1 MRVGINGTYDKH
13 LFTCWI
19 RFKLRMADTIA
30 MPPSAPCPPSL
41 PSRCRALV
49 LFRFSFIFGFL
60 AQGMMSLTCLQLA
73 LCPLCLFAIVAALTL
88 VPHALVSMPS
98 GSHDAVGAC
107 LAAMHDRMQPGD
119 IYIYIYIFMLYII
132 CMCIMYLIYIYIFI
146 YMYILHIYLLFL
158 DDKTIIFSYYKV

>member
-98 GSHDAVGAC
+98 GALGSHDGVGAC

-119 IYIYIYIFMLYII
+119 IYIYIYFYVIYN
-132 CMCIMYLIYIYIFI
+132 MYVHHVSYIYIYLYICISCI
-146 YMYILHIYLLFL
+146 YIY
-158 DDKTIIFSYYKV
+158 SS